1 MSVVSSLGPTNHCL
15 CVQDLIELHLTY
27 CNNLSSRS
35 LKALSC
41 FRDTLVSLC
50 LFGCSNIFYRKC
62 GAPLACNEDTDEDE
76 EESPSSRHAL
86 ETDFNFQGFNRLRLL
101 NLGGM
106 PKELDPE
113 TLLKPL
119 KSLTS
124 LDLSNVQLL
133 GTSFLTQ
140 WKDRLASL
148 VLYNVDLSEELI
160 STVLELVN
168 LR

>member
-1 MSVVSSLGPTNHCL
+1 MFFFFLVYF
-15 CVQDLIELHLTY
+15 QDLIGLHLTY

-35 LKALSC
+35 LKTLPC
-41 FRDTLVSLC
+41 FRETLVSLC
-50 LFGCSNIFYRKC
+50 LFGCSNIFYRRG
-62 GAPLACNEDTDEDE
+62 GAPLASNEDSEDDEDE
-76 EESPSSRHAL
+76 SPASRQAL
-86 ETDFNFQGFNRLRLL
+86 EADFSFQGFNRLRSL
-101 NLGGM
+101 NLGGL
-106 PKELDPE
+106 PDELDAE

-148 VLYNVDLSEELI
+148 VLYNVDLSDELV
-160 STVLELVN
+160 STVVEIVN